1 MNRYRA
7 ISDTEF
13 LRVVDIEFTE
23 EDIQRLSNATKEEKI
38 AIYNELDAK
47 FADVAIEGSE
57 LAEVET
63 VYNMFKP
70 VLNEGD
76 VYELISFDVALSN
89 GVEGIK
95 MGAYNY
101 KLNNNIFNVILK

>member
-13 LRVVDIEFTE
+13 LRIVNIEFTE
-23 EDIQRLSNATKEEKI
+23 EDIQRLSTATKEERE
-38 AIYNELDAK
+38 AIYNELDVR
-47 FADVAIEGSE
+47 FADVAIEGAE

-70 VLNEGD
+70 TLKEGD
-76 VYELISFDVALSN
+76 VYELISFDLALSD

-101 KLNNNIFNVILK
+101 KLNNKICNVIIK

>member
-13 LRVVDIEFTE
+13 LRIVDVEFTE
-23 EDIQRLSNATKEEKI
+23 EDIQRLSTATKEERE
-38 AIYNELDAK
+38 AIYNELDVR
-47 FADVAIEGSE
+47 FSDVAIEGAE

-70 VLNEGD
+70 ALKEGD
-76 VYELISFDVALSN
+76 LYELISFDLALDN

-101 KLNNNIFNVILK
+101 KLNNKICNVIIK

>member
-13 LRVVDIEFTE
+13 LRIVDVEFTE
-23 EDIQRLSNATKEEKI
+23 EDIQRLSTATKEERE
-38 AIYNELDAK
+38 AIYNELDVR
-47 FADVAIEGSE
+47 FADVAIEGTE

-70 VLNEGD
+70 ELKEGD
-76 VYELISFDVALSN
+76 VYELISFDLALSD

-101 KLNNNIFNVILK
+101 KLNKKIFNVIIK

>member
-13 LRVVDIEFTE
+13 LRIVDIEFTE
-23 EDIQRLSNATKEEKI
+23 EDIQRLSTATKEERE

-47 FADVAIEGSE
+47 FADVAIEGTE
-57 LAEVET
+57 LAEVDT

-70 VLNEGD
+70 ELKEGD
-76 VYELISFDVALSN
+76 VYELISFDIALDN
-89 GVEGIK
+89 GVEGVK

-101 KLNNNIFNVILK
+101 KLNNKICNVIIK

>member
-1 MNRYRA
+1 MKRYRA

-13 LRVVDIEFTE
+13 LRIVDVEFTE
-23 EDIQRLSNATKEEKI
+23 EDIQRLSTATKEEKI

-47 FADVAIEGSE
+47 FADVAIEGTE

-70 VLNEGD
+70 ALKEGD
-76 VYELISFDVALSN
+76 VYELISFDLALSD

-101 KLNNNIFNVILK
+101 KLNNKIFNVIIK

>member
-13 LRVVDIEFTE
+13 LRIVDIEFAE
-23 EDIQRLSNATKEEKI
+23 EDIQRLSTATKEEREV
-38 AIYNELDAK
+38 IYNELDVR

-70 VLNEGD
+70 TLKEGD
-76 VYELISFDVALSN
+76 VYELISFDLALSD